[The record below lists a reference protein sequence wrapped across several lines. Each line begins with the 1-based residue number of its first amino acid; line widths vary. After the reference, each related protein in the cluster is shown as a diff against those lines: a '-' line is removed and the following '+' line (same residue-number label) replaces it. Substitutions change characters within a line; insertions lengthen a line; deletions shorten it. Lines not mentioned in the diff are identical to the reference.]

1 MSLRQVTK
9 RDSHFLV
16 KYVCDKK
23 LQVRGTGFFAT
34 SEKVCNFF
42 LLYLAAR
49 YCWQQ

>member
-42 LLYLAAR
+42 FVIFSS
-49 YCWQQ
+49 